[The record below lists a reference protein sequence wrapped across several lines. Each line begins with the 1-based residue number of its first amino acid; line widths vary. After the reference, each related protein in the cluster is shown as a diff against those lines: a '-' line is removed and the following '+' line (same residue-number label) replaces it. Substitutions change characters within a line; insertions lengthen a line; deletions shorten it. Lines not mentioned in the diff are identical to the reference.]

1 VKLPSNDIITTTEL
15 NTWMENVTQRANKI
29 YADFIVVDL
38 LDLVGNC
45 YMSVEHG
52 KRVVN
57 LTKGFANKVKRQE
70 NRQVCI
76 QDF

>member
-1 VKLPSNDIITTTEL
+1 MTKTEL
-15 NTWMENVTQRANKI
+15 DTWMENVIQRANKI

-38 LDLVGNC
+38 LGLVGNC
-45 YMSVEHG
+45 HMSRDHG

-57 LTKGFANKVKRQE
+57 LTNGFAAKVKLQQ

>member
-1 VKLPSNDIITTTEL
+1 
-15 NTWMENVTQRANKI
+15 
-29 YADFIVVDL
+29 
-38 LDLVGNC
+38 
-45 YMSVEHG
+45 MSVEHG

-76 QDF
+76 QDFIFI